1 MLTHELLRDEGIL
14 ILRPQGPLQA
24 GDFTSLAR
32 LLIRILRNMANYAG
46 LWSTRSLFRVGLVC
60 RAGLPP

>member
-24 GDFTSLAR
+24 AISPRLPR
-32 LLIRILRNMANYAG
+32 LLIRILRNTANYAG
-46 LWSTRSLFRVGLVC
+46 LWSTRSLFLDGTR
-60 RAGLPP
+60 LPR